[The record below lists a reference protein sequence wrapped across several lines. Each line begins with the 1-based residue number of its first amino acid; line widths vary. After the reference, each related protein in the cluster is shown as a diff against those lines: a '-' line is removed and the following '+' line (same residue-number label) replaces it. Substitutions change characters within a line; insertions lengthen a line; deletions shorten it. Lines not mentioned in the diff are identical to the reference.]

1 MQEEHCNFTSNFTN
15 NISRAK
21 SYHMS
26 HLHYGDVGRSFWV
39 FIGVSFFSVKVMWLL
54 ITIPRHRRTF
64 TNLLILQKVYIKALT
79 LDKKAFISSKTKL
92 SHWSYWLA
100 LISTQILQ
108 QQLWNSQI
116 RWRLSKMAVLDNLKR
131 AKRLLKTPLV
141 VNSPTN
147 GCPYNGIDFL
157 VVESNG
163 SLT

>member
-1 MQEEHCNFTSNFTN
+1 MREEHCNYIRNFTN

-26 HLHYGDVGRSFWV
+26 HMGMLALASEYSLGFP
-39 FIGVSFFSVKVMWLL
+39 FFLSKWWGLL
-54 ITIPRHRRTF
+54 ITMPRHRRTF
-64 TNLLILQKVYIKALT
+64 TNLLILQKVYTKALT
-79 LDKKAFISSKTKL
+79 LDKKGFYFFNFIL
-92 SHWSYWLA
+92 IHWSYWLA

-116 RWRLSKMAVLDNLKR
+116 RWRLSKMAVFDNLKR
-131 AKRLLKTPLV
+131 AKRLSKMPLV
-141 VNSPTN
+141 VNSQTN
-147 GCPYNGIDFL
+147 GCQYNGIDFL